1 MTGAGEAGIL
11 PGRSAA
17 SASASRGPARVVLVV
32 AAASVPLGIYG
43 EWAFAHAGAT
53 TPTLL
58 YDLTVGWAFVAAGV
72 VASRRQPDSGSGLLM
87 ACEGL
92 SWFLTNLQGSGEQ
105 ALALV
110 GVLVGVL
117 NEAVL
122 AHLVLT
128 FPTGR
133 TSSRLELALVLIIY
147 AIAATGGL
155 AYLDTTGP
163 SYDPYRC
170 QGCTTGVLLFAGD
183 PALMG
188 AAQRAVEAS
197 GSIAGLAVIGV
208 VLSRWVNS
216 TVAERRLHAPL
227 WLSLGACTLLTGTHV
242 MAVFQVDLTGTVSQA
257 YVWLSDIIQLAM
269 PFAFLGVALRLRM
282 TRAAVGELV
291 LERGSELSLDG
302 LRAALRR
309 ALGDPSV
316 EMGLWHEG
324 SGEYRDSA
332 GRTIALPGAGDR
344 RVANRINWA
353 GGPVAMVVHDQA
365 LSADPRLV
373 QTIASALRLVAERAR
388 LLEHLQG
395 QLEEVRASRARIA
408 EADDAAR
415 RRLERDLHDGAQQRL
430 VTLSMTLA
438 STLRQ
443 LRNLPGASDLQA
455 TLVLAGD
462 ELRQSLAELRE
473 LAHGIHPSVLSDHG
487 LAGAIQS
494 LVARMPMLVEVVAVA
509 DRFPPPVELT
519 AYYVLC
525 EALTNVARHSG
536 ATHARVSAVGEHGRL
551 VVDVVDDG
559 AGGAVAKPG
568 SGLRGIAD
576 RVEACG
582 GTLSVQSP
590 PGGGTRLRAEL
601 PCA

>member
-1 MTGAGEAGIL
+1 MTGAGEAGTL
-11 PGRSAA
+11 PVRSAA
-17 SASASRGPARVVLVV
+17 SASASRGPTLAVLLV
-32 AAASVPLGIYG
+32 AAASVPFGIYG
-43 EWAFAHAGAT
+43 EWAFARAGAT

-58 YDLTVGWAFVAAGV
+58 YDLTVGWAFVAAGL
-72 VASRRQPDSGSGLLM
+72 VASRRRPDSGSGLLM

-92 SWFLTNLQGSGEQ
+92 SWFLTNLQGSGAQ
-105 ALALV
+105 ALVLA
-110 GVLVGVL
+110 GVLLGVL

-133 TSSRLELALVLIIY
+133 TSRRLELAFVLVIY
-147 AIAATGGL
+147 AIAAIGGL
-155 AYLDTTGP
+155 AYLDTSGP
-163 SYDPYRC
+163 PYDPYRC
-170 QGCTTGVLLFAGD
+170 QGCTTGVSLFAGN
-183 PALMG
+183 PALLG
-188 AAQRAVEAS
+188 VAQRAVEAS
-197 GSIAGLAVIGV
+197 GSIAGLLVVGV
-208 VLSRWVNS
+208 VLGRWVNS
-216 TVAERRLHAPL
+216 TAAERRLHAPL
-227 WLSLGACTLLTGTHV
+227 WLSMGTCALLAGSHV
-242 MAVFQVDLTGTVSQA
+242 VEVFQVDLTGTVSQA
-257 YVWLSDIIQLAM
+257 YVGISDIIQLAM

-282 TRAAVGELV
+282 TRAAVGEMV
-291 LERGSELSLDG
+291 LELGSDLSLEG
-302 LRAALRR
+302 LRAALAR

-324 SGEYRDSA
+324 SGEYRDWT

-344 RVANRINWA
+344 RVANRINWT
-353 GGPVAMVVHDQA
+353 GGPVAVVVHDQA
-365 LSADPRLV
+365 LSGDPQLV
-373 QTIASALRLVAERAR
+373 RTMASALRLVAERAR
-388 LLEHLQG
+388 LLEHLHG

-443 LRNLPGASDLQA
+443 LRDLPEASDLQA
-455 TLVLAGD
+455 TLALAGD

-473 LAHGIHPSVLSDHG
+473 LAHGIHPTVLSDHG

-494 LVARMPMLVEVVAVA
+494 LAARMPIPVDVVAVP
-509 DRFPPPVELT
+509 DRFPPTLEAT

-536 ATHARVSAVGEHGRL
+536 ASHARVSAVAGHGRL
-551 VVDVVDDG
+551 VLEVVDDG
-559 AGGAVAKPG
+559 AGGAVAKSG

-582 GTLSVQSP
+582 GALSVESP
-590 PGGGTRLRAEL
+590 PGGGTHLRAEL